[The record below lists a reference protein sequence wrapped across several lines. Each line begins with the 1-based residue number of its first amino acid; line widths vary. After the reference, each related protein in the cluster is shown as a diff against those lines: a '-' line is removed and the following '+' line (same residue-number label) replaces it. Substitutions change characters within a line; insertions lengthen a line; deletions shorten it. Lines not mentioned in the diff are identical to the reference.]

1 MGAGVP
7 GELALDP
14 TGQPTLTTPDAI
26 GLQQQFATFAG
37 QGMELVAVEASSIGL
52 QQGRLNGARIAVA
65 VLTNLTRDHLD
76 YHVTMQA
83 YAAAKARLFTWP
95 TLVAVVVNLEDPA
108 SAEMLN
114 AADPDLRRIGYL
126 VNDTLQAGP
135 GVALDEAGER
145 SASCSDLLTA
155 TPIDGLG
162 RIVLTHFRA
171 RGFGDD
177 GSPADDGEGS
187 TESVDLQLSLVGRFN
202 QSNALAVA
210 GVWISLGW
218 SLAEVAA
225 QLERLLPVPGRLQM
239 VGDPSDQTMPLAVV
253 DYAHTPDAIANA
265 LDALRPL
272 TRSRG
277 GRLWCVFGAGGNR
290 DAGKRAPMAAAAEAH
305 ADLLVLT
312 SDNPRDEAPEAI
324 LAQLRAGLSR
334 IPHRVEPDRAR
345 AIAGALEAAEP
356 ADVVLIAG
364 KGHEQYQEIARARHP
379 FSDVEQAD
387 LALQARSTGQAAAG
401 AGMPHGTTAG
411 GADV

>member
-1 MGAGVP
+1 MTMSSVISPPARDAADWLKRQLPVHARLSSDSRRIAAGDVFIAYPGETGDGRDHLEQALAAGACAIVLEKAGAEDFEPLLKRAAAPWLLVEGLRRRAGEVAAAYLGEPTARLTVVAVTGTNGKTSCTHWIAQGYENRARAAADTSGTAKAAVVGTLGAGVP

-126 VNDTLQAGP
+126 VNDTALQAGP

-253 DYAHTPDAIANA
+253 DYA
-265 LDALRPL
+265 
-272 TRSRG
+272 
-277 GRLWCVFGAGGNR
+277 
-290 DAGKRAPMAAAAEAH
+290 
-305 ADLLVLT
+305 
-312 SDNPRDEAPEAI
+312 
-324 LAQLRAGLSR
+324 
-334 IPHRVEPDRAR
+334 
-345 AIAGALEAAEP
+345 
-356 ADVVLIAG
+356 
-364 KGHEQYQEIARARHP
+364 
-379 FSDVEQAD
+379 
-387 LALQARSTGQAAAG
+387 
-401 AGMPHGTTAG
+401 
-411 GADV
+411 